1 MNFLPFF
8 VIIAAG
14 VLFSALFNKFHLPWV
29 LALIVS
35 GMVIGPHGFEVL
47 TVNQTL
53 LFMGEIGLIFLMFMA
68 GLEVRLT
75 GLRELR
81 LEVARFAV
89 VNGMVPALAGGLL
102 GWVLGFGWLGSLL
115 LGIIFMSSSVAVIVP
130 TLEAGG
136 ILTHKLGKIVVAGTV
151 IIDIAS
157 LVLLAIVLQVVKPLT
172 GLPIPSFILLL
183 TIVVVGFRYA
193 LPRIRGLFPVRR
205 DERDLFESEVRIVLT
220 MLFGTVITFAAL
232 GLHPIVAGFFSGL
245 ILSDT
250 INSEILLEKLR
261 TIGYGIFIP
270 VFFVLVGAETN
281 IGVFLESAVA
291 VSVALAVLVASLGS
305 KFTSG
310 FMAIR
315 SIGFS
320 VRDSVIAGVATT
332 PQLSTTLAVVLTA
345 VELQLIPAALSGA
358 MVLLAIVSTLT
369 APVVLRYLFDH
380 PDALKRT
387 AT

>member
-1 MNFLPFF
+1 MEFLPFF

-14 VLFSALFNKFHLPWV
+14 VIFSVLFNKFHLPWV

-35 GMVIGPHGFEVL
+35 GMVIGPYGFEIL
-47 TVNQTL
+47 EVNQTL
-53 LFMGEIGLIFLMFMA
+53 LFMGEIGLVFLMFMA
-68 GLEVRLT
+68 GLEVRLA

-81 LEVARFAV
+81 WEVGRFALL
-89 VNGMVPALAGGLL
+89 NGLVPAVAGGFL
-102 GWVLGFGWLGSLL
+102 GWVLGFSWLGALL

-136 ILTHKLGKIVVAGTV
+136 ILTHKLGKILVAGTV
-151 IIDIAS
+151 IIDITS
-157 LVLLAIVLQVVKPLT
+157 LILLAIVLQVVKPLT

-183 TIVVVGFRYA
+183 CLVVVGFRYA
-193 LPRIRGLFPVRR
+193 LPRIRSLFPLRR

-250 INSEILLEKLR
+250 INSELLLEKLR

-281 IGVFLESAVA
+281 IGVFVQSAA
-291 VSVALAVLVASLGS
+291 ALSVAVLVVILSLGS
-305 KFTSG
+305 KCASG
-310 FMAIR
+310 YLAIR
-315 SIGFS
+315 SLGFS

-345 VELQLIPAALSGA
+345 VELQLIPVSLSGA
-358 MVLLAIVSTLT
+358 MVVLAMVSTLS
-369 APVVLRYLFDH
+369 APIILRYVFDH
-380 PDALKRT
+380 PTLLQTNT
-387 AT
+387 A